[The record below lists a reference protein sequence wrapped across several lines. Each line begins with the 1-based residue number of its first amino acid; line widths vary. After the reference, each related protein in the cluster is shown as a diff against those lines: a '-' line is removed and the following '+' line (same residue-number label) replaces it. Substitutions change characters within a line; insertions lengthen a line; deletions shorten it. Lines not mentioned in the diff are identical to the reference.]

1 MIFNG
6 GFTVVEYATFSDVGE
21 KENNEDAVKV
31 FVNPQEFTYAE
42 RFSECPFCNQT
53 RISTVVEGE
62 DGEENLYTQPLTPP
76 DITEPIPDP
85 DIEEFSKTVGVYD
98 DLGAEDI
105 EPVVGWLV
113 AISGDHLGQ
122 DFKLKTGRNFIGRS
136 AEMDV
141 ALEKDN
147 SISREKHAIILYE
160 PKSNM
165 FLVQPGDAK
174 QLFYLNEKVVLEA
187 TKIAAYDVLSLGETN
202 LLFIPCCSA
211 KFNWDSVKKEADKNE

>member
-1 MIFNG
+1 MNLIRCESGHF
-6 GFTVVEYATFSDVGE
+6 YD
-21 KENNEDAVKV
+21 
-31 FVNPQEFTYAE
+31 AE

-62 DGEENLYTQPLTPP
+62 DGDNLYTQPLTSP
-76 DITEPIPDP
+76 DQDVTSQIPDL
-85 DIEEFSKTVGVYD
+85 DDFSKTVGVYD

-113 AISGDHLGQ
+113 AISGSHLGQ

-187 TKIAAYDVLSLGETN
+187 TKISANDVLSLGETN
-202 LLFIPCCSA
+202 LLFIPCCSS
-211 KFNWDSVKKEADKNE
+211 KFNWESVKKETDKNE

>member
-1 MIFNG
+1 MNLIRCESGHF
-6 GFTVVEYATFSDVGE
+6 YD
-21 KENNEDAVKV
+21 
-31 FVNPQEFTYAE
+31 AE

-62 DGEENLYTQPLTPP
+62 DGDNLYTQPLTPT
-76 DITEPIPDP
+76 DPIDTVPDP
-85 DIEEFSKTVGVYD
+85 DVEEFSKTVGIYD
-98 DLGAEDI
+98 DLGAEDV

-113 AISGDHLGQ
+113 AISGNHLGQ

-187 TKIAAYDVLSLGETN
+187 TKISAYDILSLGETN
-202 LLFIPCCSA
+202 LLFIPCCST
-211 KFNWDSVKKEADKNE
+211 KFNWESVKQETDKNE

>member
-1 MIFNG
+1 M
-6 GFTVVEYATFSDVGE
+6 VEYATFSDVGE

>member
-1 MIFNG
+1 MNLIRCESGHFYD
-6 GFTVVEYATFSDVGE
+6 E
-21 KENNEDAVKV
+21 
-31 FVNPQEFTYAE
+31 E

-62 DGEENLYTQPLTPP
+62 NGEDNLYTQPMTPNQP
-76 DITEPIPDP
+76 EVTIPEAADV
-85 DIEEFSKTVGVYD
+85 DSFSKTVGVYD
-98 DLGAEDI
+98 NLGAEDI

-113 AISGDHLGQ
+113 AISGEHLGE

-136 AEMDV
+136 SEMDI

-187 TKIAAYDVLSLGETN
+187 TKISAYDILSLGETN

-211 KFNWDSVKKEADKNE
+211 KFNWESIKKDTDNNE

>member
-1 MIFNG
+1 MNLIRCESGHF
-6 GFTVVEYATFSDVGE
+6 YD
-21 KENNEDAVKV
+21 
-31 FVNPQEFTYAE
+31 AE

-53 RISTVVEGE
+53 RISTVIEGE
-62 DGEENLYTQPLTPP
+62 DGDDNLYTKPMTQPQSE
-76 DITEPIPDP
+76 ITTPIPEP

-98 DLGAEDI
+98 DLGAEDV

-113 AISGDHLGQ
+113 AISGKHLGQ

-141 ALEKDN
+141 ALEQDN

-202 LLFIPCCSA
+202 LLFIPCCSS
-211 KFNWDSVKKEADKNE
+211 KFNWDSVKKETDKDE

>member
-1 MIFNG
+1 MNLIRCESGHF
-6 GFTVVEYATFSDVGE
+6 YD
-21 KENNEDAVKV
+21 
-31 FVNPQEFTYAE
+31 AE

-62 DGEENLYTQPLTPP
+62 DGDNLYTQPLTP
-76 DITEPIPDP
+76 TEPIETVPEPDV
-85 DIEEFSKTVGVYD
+85 EEFSKTVGIYD
-98 DLGAEDI
+98 DLGAEDV

-113 AISGDHLGQ
+113 AISGNHLGQ

-136 AEMDV
+136 SEMDV
-141 ALEKDN
+141 PLEKDN

-165 FLVQPGDAK
+165 FLVQPGEAK

-187 TKIAAYDVLSLGETN
+187 TKISGYDILSLGETN
-202 LLFIPCCSA
+202 LLFIPCCSE
-211 KFNWDSVKKEADKNE
+211 KFNWDSVKKETNKNE

>member
-1 MIFNG
+1 MNLIRCESGHF
-6 GFTVVEYATFSDVGE
+6 YD
-21 KENNEDAVKV
+21 
-31 FVNPQEFTYAE
+31 AE

-62 DGEENLYTQPLTPP
+62 NGEENLYTQPLTPP
-76 DITEPIPDP
+76 EHNETSQIPDLN
-85 DIEEFSKTVGVYD
+85 DFSKTVGVYD
-98 DLGAEDI
+98 DLGAEDV

-113 AISGDHLGQ
+113 AISGSHLGQ

-136 AEMDV
+136 IEMDV

-187 TKIAAYDVLSLGETN
+187 TKISAYDILSLGETN
-202 LLFIPCCSA
+202 LLFIPCCSS
-211 KFNWDSVKKEADKNE
+211 KFNWESVKQETDKNE